1 MVDHAARPPLPE
13 RHVESIEHDLS
24 VQGDRHRP
32 ADDPAAE
39 CKPALVFMAP
49 NPRARA
55 RGAALAARARG
66 WCATAPRF
74 KQLR

>member
-13 RHVESIEHDLS
+13 RHVEGVEHDLS

>member
-1 MVDHAARPPLPE
+1 MDVIFQVVIRG
-13 RHVESIEHDLS
+13 S
-24 VQGDRHRP
+24 VQGIGFRART
-32 ADDPAAE
+32 E
-39 CKPALVFMAP
+39 ITALELGVEGWVRNCRDGTVEALSP
-49 NPRARA
+49 RA

>member
-1 MVDHAARPPLPE
+1 VVRLFDAWRALE
-13 RHVESIEHDLS
+13 K
-24 VQGDRHRP
+24 GDRAFQRYGVDLNG
-32 ADDPAAE
+32 AY
-39 CKPALVFMAP
+39 F
-49 NPRARA
+49 PRARA